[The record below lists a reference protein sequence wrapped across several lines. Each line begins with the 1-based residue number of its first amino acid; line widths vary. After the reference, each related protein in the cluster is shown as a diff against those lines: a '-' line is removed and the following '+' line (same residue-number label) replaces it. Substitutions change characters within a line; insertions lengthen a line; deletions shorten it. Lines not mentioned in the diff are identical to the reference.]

1 MFSGIELGW
10 NDEKINCNL
19 NYEHLTEQMENI
31 PKPTG
36 KFNLTRAD
44 KSREFVYLDNN
55 MIFWCLIRSG
65 TIIRFYMSN

>member
-55 MIFWCLIRSG
+55 MIF
-65 TIIRFYMSN
+65 

>member
-36 KFNLTRAD
+36 KFNLTMAD
-44 KSREFVYLDNN
+44 KSREFVYLDKNK
-55 MIFWCLIRSG
+55 IF
-65 TIIRFYMSN
+65 